1 MDKQKIFD
9 LVVEHSKTMKQVAF
23 VDGACAYRSPTGP
36 CLIGALIKDE
46 HYLDVIEGKTA
57 DHIYVIKALNQSGF
71 KIDRD
76 DGEERDF
83 LENLQE
89 CHDQICDKLKGA
101 AFKATLTKRLK
112 DFAVSEKLEFNV

>member
-9 LVVEHSKTMKQVAF
+9 LVVEHAKTMTRVAF

-57 DHIYVIKALNQSGF
+57 EHNYVIKALNQSGF

-76 DGEERDF
+76 DVEARDF
-83 LENLQE
+83 LQTLQA

-101 AFKATLTKRLK
+101 AFKATLMKRLK
-112 DFAVSEKLEFNV
+112 DFAAIEKLEFNV